1 MDLHVSRSFIIS
13 ASVLVVL
20 ALAVYQFGF
29 EQEEAVTISF
39 LTLAFGKLCFV
50 YNLRVAGTT
59 FLSNDILENRY
70 VAGSILFCIVLLLAV
85 VYLPGLSDVLNTLDP
100 GQSGWLPLLRMSLI
114 PFVIG
119 QVIRMF
125 QRTPEATT

>member
-13 ASVLVVL
+13 ASILVAL
-20 ALAVYQFGF
+20 ALAIYQFGF
-29 EQEEAVTISF
+29 EQEQAVTISF
-39 LTLAFGKLCFV
+39 LTLAFGKLWFL
-50 YNLRVAGTT
+50 YNLRGAGST

-70 VAGSILFCIVLLLAV
+70 VAGSILLCIFLLLAS
-85 VYLPGLSDVLNTLDP
+85 VYLPGLSDVLNTRDP
-100 GQSGWLPLLRMSLI
+100 GQSGWLLLLGMSLI

-125 QRTPEATT
+125 QRTPEAST